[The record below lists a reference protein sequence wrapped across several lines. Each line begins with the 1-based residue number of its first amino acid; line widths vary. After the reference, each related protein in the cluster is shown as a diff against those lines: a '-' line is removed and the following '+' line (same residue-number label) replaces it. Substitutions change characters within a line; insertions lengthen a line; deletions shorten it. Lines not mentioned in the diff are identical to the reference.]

1 MTSREKRSDK
11 RSCFYVEVVLTESD
25 LEDEWS
31 TIVGGS
37 QWLVEG

>member
-1 MTSREKRSDK
+1 
-11 RSCFYVEVVLTESD
+11 VEVVLTESD